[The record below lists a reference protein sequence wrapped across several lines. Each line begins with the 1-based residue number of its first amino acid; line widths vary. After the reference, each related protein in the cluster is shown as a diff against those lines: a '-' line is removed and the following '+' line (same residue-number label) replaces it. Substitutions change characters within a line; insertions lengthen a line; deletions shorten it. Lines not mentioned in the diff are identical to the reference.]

1 MAKKSSINIPKN
13 MADKIPYLRCY
24 EEQGIIET
32 EHRVFT
38 CGFEIRRLEK
48 QIQTQYNIQFVRSCM
63 ETILKDVA
71 EEGLSYQFCVRNR
84 RVDEQGYLR
93 NLLAKNHGEEKL
105 DIYARAY
112 NTTIQ
117 DNTSVGHNN
126 FETRI
131 YYIVSYLSDIV
142 EEAIEKF
149 CLKLPRYK
157 RPKKIIFADIPR
169 NPTGKIEKPVLR
181 KMYCVDNLVE
191 RENQS

>member
-1 MAKKSSINIPKN
+1 MTKRSTLNITKN
-13 MADKIPYLRCY
+13 MADKIPYIRCY
-24 EEQGIIET
+24 EEHGIIET
-32 EHRVFT
+32 ENKVFT
-38 CGFEIRRLEK
+38 RGYEIRKPEE
-48 QIQTQYNIQFVRSCM
+48 QIHSQYNIQFIRSCM

-112 NTTIQ
+112 NATIQ

-149 CLKLPRYK
+149 QEVDSSYK
-157 RPKKIIFADIPR
+157 RTLYEVVWLF
-169 NPTGKIEKPVLR
+169 
-181 KMYCVDNLVE
+181 C
-191 RENQS
+191 